1 MEKVRLGDI
10 CNILNGYAFKSSEY
24 KESGIRVI
32 RITNVQS
39 GYIED
44 KDPKYYSFEKKTEIE
59 KYMLKDNDILIS
71 LTGNVGRVGLL
82 KKEMLPAV
90 LNQRVACIRIKE
102 NKNISIDYIF
112 NILNTKK
119 FQKQCEINSKGITQK
134 NLSTEW
140 LKEYLIDIPTYREQV
155 KISNNLHEVQE
166 IINLRKKQIEEL
178 DEIIKSQFVEIFGDL
193 ENTKYKIY
201 KLKEITNLITDGE
214 HKKPNYIEEGVP
226 FISVVN
232 ITTGKLKFDDCKFV
246 SEEDAYKFNKRCNP
260 EKDDI
265 LYTKVGAT
273 YGRSAIV
280 NTNNKFTLYVSVC
293 LIKPKKELIN
303 PIFLNYTMRQPYVKL
318 QADKCIK
325 GIGVPDLHLIEI
337 KDFNI
342 IVPPIEKQNEF
353 AKFVKQIDKQKSILE
368 ESLKKTEEL
377 QESLM
382 NKYF

>member
-1 MEKVRLGDI
+1 MNNVKLVEI
-10 CNILNGYAFKSSEY
+10 CNPKQWKTLSTQELIENGNFPVYGAN
-24 KESGIRVI
+24 GIIGYYNSYNHENETVL
-32 RITNVQS
+32 ITCR
-39 GYIED
+39 GA
-44 KDPKYYSFEKKTEIE
+44 TC
-59 KYMLKDNDILIS
+59 
-71 LTGNVGRVGLL
+71 GNVHISRKKSYINGNAMALDDLNEEICNKKYLYYYLKNYNMNEVISGSAQPQITRQGLKRIIVKL
-82 KKEMLPAV
+82 YNLDKQKEIV
-90 LNQRVACIRIKE
+90 
-102 NKNISIDYIF
+102 
-112 NILNTKK
+112 
-119 FQKQCEINSKGITQK
+119 
-134 NLSTEW
+134 
-140 LKEYLIDIPTYREQV
+140 
-155 KISNNLHEVQE
+155 NNLDKIQE
-166 IINLRKKQIEEL
+166 IMDLRKKQIEEL

-280 NTNNKFTLYVSVC
+280 NMNSKFTLYVSVC

-377 QESLM
+377 QESLI

>member
-1 MEKVRLGDI
+1 MNNVKLVEI
-10 CNILNGYAFKSSEY
+10 CNPKQWKTLSTQELIENGNFPVYGAN
-24 KESGIRVI
+24 GIIGYYNSYNHENETVL
-32 RITNVQS
+32 ITCR
-39 GYIED
+39 GA
-44 KDPKYYSFEKKTEIE
+44 TC
-59 KYMLKDNDILIS
+59 
-71 LTGNVGRVGLL
+71 GNVHISRKKSYINGNAMALDDLNEEICNKKYLYYYLKNYNMNEVISGSAQPQITRQGLKRIIVKL
-82 KKEMLPAV
+82 YNLDKQKEIV
-90 LNQRVACIRIKE
+90 
-102 NKNISIDYIF
+102 
-112 NILNTKK
+112 
-119 FQKQCEINSKGITQK
+119 
-134 NLSTEW
+134 
-140 LKEYLIDIPTYREQV
+140 
-155 KISNNLHEVQE
+155 NNLDKIQE
-166 IINLRKKQIEEL
+166 IMDLRKKQIEEL

-280 NTNNKFTLYVSVC
+280 NTNSKFTLYVSVC

-377 QESLM
+377 QESLI